1 VSWRTDGSLRLNFA
15 IPVSSTKA
23 IVANRG
29 GDEATP
35 LKYRRR
41 FMSAG
46 EKILDPVRMSCEMSR
61 ELNMRLTEIAENSGL
76 SLSDVMRRAVALIDL
91 AYQAKQKG
99 YRLGIFN
106 TNRELVTE
114 YTDVL

>member
-1 VSWRTDGSLRLNFA
+1 VADGRIPSVKFCVSCF
-15 IPVSSTKA
+15 KHYA
-23 IVANRG
+23 IVANCG

-35 LKYRRR
+35 LDHRRR
-41 FMSAG
+41 FMSTG
-46 EKILDPVRMSCEMSR
+46 EKIPDPVRMSCEMSR

-99 YRLGIFN
+99 YRLGIFD